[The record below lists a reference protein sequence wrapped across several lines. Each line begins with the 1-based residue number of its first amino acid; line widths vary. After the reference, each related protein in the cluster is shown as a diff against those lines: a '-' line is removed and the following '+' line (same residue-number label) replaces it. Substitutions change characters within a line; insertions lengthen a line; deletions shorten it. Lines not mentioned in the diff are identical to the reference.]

1 MKGSHIKRIFSAL
14 FLYINGGWTG
24 WYREGSH
31 KPRKC
36 GSIPQRRN
44 DTKRENNISLFL
56 FHKLLIFKIMETV
69 YFGLGALTVMVV
81 LLITVVVIGV
91 VRLKNVLE
99 ELRQEREVRREVIG
113 NLNRDIENVYRNIS
127 DEVSG
132 LNRQID
138 SRYDQL
144 RNLISKN

>member
-1 MKGSHIKRIFSAL
+1 
-14 FLYINGGWTG
+14 
-24 WYREGSH
+24 
-31 KPRKC
+31 
-36 GSIPQRRN
+36 
-44 DTKRENNISLFL
+44 
-56 FHKLLIFKIMETV
+56 METV

-91 VRLKNVLE
+91 VKLKNVLI
-99 ELRQEREVRREVIG
+99 ELRAERELRREIIG

-132 LNRQID
+132 LNRQLD

-144 RNLISKN
+144 RNMISKNSQIIQ

>member
-1 MKGSHIKRIFSAL
+1 
-14 FLYINGGWTG
+14 
-24 WYREGSH
+24 
-31 KPRKC
+31 
-36 GSIPQRRN
+36 
-44 DTKRENNISLFL
+44 
-56 FHKLLIFKIMETV
+56 METV

-81 LLITVVVIGV
+81 ILITVVVMGV

-99 ELRQEREVRREVIG
+99 ELRQEREVRREI
-113 NLNRDIENVYRNIS
+113 NDNHRRDIENVYRDVS

>member
-1 MKGSHIKRIFSAL
+1 
-14 FLYINGGWTG
+14 
-24 WYREGSH
+24 
-31 KPRKC
+31 
-36 GSIPQRRN
+36 
-44 DTKRENNISLFL
+44 
-56 FHKLLIFKIMETV
+56 METV

-91 VRLKNVLE
+91 VKLKNVLI
-99 ELRQEREVRREVIG
+99 ELRAERELRREVIG

-132 LNRQID
+132 LHRQID

-144 RNLISKN
+144 RNYIDKK

>member
-1 MKGSHIKRIFSAL
+1 
-14 FLYINGGWTG
+14 
-24 WYREGSH
+24 
-31 KPRKC
+31 
-36 GSIPQRRN
+36 
-44 DTKRENNISLFL
+44 
-56 FHKLLIFKIMETV
+56 METV

-81 LLITVVVIGV
+81 ILITVVVMGV

-99 ELRQEREVRREVIG
+99 ELRQEREVRREI
-113 NLNRDIENVYRNIS
+113 NDNHRRDIENVYRDVS

-144 RNLISKN
+144 RNMFSKK

>member
-1 MKGSHIKRIFSAL
+1 
-14 FLYINGGWTG
+14 
-24 WYREGSH
+24 
-31 KPRKC
+31 
-36 GSIPQRRN
+36 
-44 DTKRENNISLFL
+44 
-56 FHKLLIFKIMETV
+56 METV

-91 VRLKNVLE
+91 VKLKNVLI
-99 ELRQEREVRREVIG
+99 ELRAERELRREIIG

-132 LNRQID
+132 LNRQLD

-144 RNLISKN
+144 RNMISKN